1 MLNLNIVYLAGRPW
15 AVTPEIA
22 ALGAELL
29 GSQGTAALR
38 RIAEIHAAVGTPDR
52 AAAGDGLRRTAGQ
65 VAVLPILGLL
75 THRGGMVE
83 STRTTS
89 TAAIAGAV
97 RSLAADGAVSAIV
110 LEVDSPGGE
119 VAGTLEAGDAIRE
132 AGRSK
137 PIVAAVNS
145 HAGSAGYWLASQA
158 GEILVT
164 PSGQVGSIGVY
175 WAHEEQSKALE
186 AQGRKVT
193 LISAG
198 KFKAEGNP
206 FEPLGDEARA
216 ARQATVD
223 HFYGMFVKAV
233 ARGRGVGVET
243 VRDGFGQGR
252 MVVAQA
258 AVEQGMADRVGTL
271 DDAIRRA
278 AALAGERRRGNVA
291 LAAAEVARAKLAL

>member
-1 MLNLNIVYLAGRPW
+1 MLNLNIVYLSGRPW

-38 RIAEIHAAVGTPDR
+38 RVAEIHAVVGTPEL
-52 AAAGDGLRRTAGQ
+52 AAGDGLRRTAGQ
-65 VAVLPILGLL
+65 VAILRIDGLL
-75 THRGGMVE
+75 THRGGGVD
-83 STRTTS
+83 SIRSTS
-89 TAAIAGAV
+89 TAALATAV
-97 RSLAADGAVSAIV
+97 RALAADGAVSAIV

-132 AGRSK
+132 AGRLK
-137 PIVAAVNS
+137 PVVAIANS
-145 HAGSAGYWLASQA
+145 HAGSAAYWLASQA
-158 GEILVT
+158 NELLVT

-175 WAHEEQSKALE
+175 HAHEDQSKALE
-186 AQGRKVT
+186 TQGRKVT

-198 KFKAEGNP
+198 KFKTEGNP

-216 ARQATVD
+216 ARQAAVD
-223 HFYGMFVKAV
+223 HFYEAFVKAV
-233 ARGRGVGVET
+233 ARGRGVGVPQ

-252 MVVAQA
+252 MVVAPA
-258 AVEQGMADRVGTL
+258 AVAAGMADRVGTL

-278 AALAGERRRGNVA
+278 AALAGERRRGQSA
-291 LAAAEVARAKLAL
+291 FAAAEVARTKLGL

>member
-1 MLNLNIVYLAGRPW
+1 VLNLNIVYLSGRPW

-29 GSQGTAALR
+29 GSHGTAALR
-38 RIAEIHAAVGTPDR
+38 RVAEIHAAVGTPDV
-52 AAAGDGLRRTAGQ
+52 AAGDGLRRTAGQ
-65 VAVLPILGLL
+65 IAVLPIVGLL
-75 THRGGMVE
+75 THRGGTVE
-83 STRTTS
+83 SARTTS
-89 TAAIAGAV
+89 TAAIASAV
-97 RSLAADGAVSAIV
+97 RTLAADGAVSAIV

-119 VAGTLEAGDAIRE
+119 VAGTVEAGDAIRE
-132 AGRSK
+132 AARSK
-137 PIVAAVNS
+137 PIVAIANS
-145 HAGSAGYWLASQA
+145 HAGSAAYWLASQA
-158 GEILVT
+158 TELLVT

-175 WAHEEQSKALE
+175 SAHEDQSKALDT
-186 AQGRKVT
+186 QGRKVT

-198 KFKAEGNP
+198 KFKVEGNP

-233 ARGRGVGVET
+233 ARGRRVGVEA

-252 MVVAQA
+252 MVAAPA

-271 DDAIRRA
+271 DDAVRRA
-278 AALAGERRRGNVA
+278 AALAGERRRGQSA
-291 LAAAEVARAKLAL
+291 LAAAEVARAKLGL

>member
-1 MLNLNIVYLAGRPW
+1 MLNLNIVYLSGRPW

-29 GSQGTAALR
+29 GAEGTAALR
-38 RIAEIHAAVGTPDR
+38 RIAEIHAAVGTP
-52 AAAGDGLRRTAGQ
+52 AGGEGDGFRFSGQ
-65 VAVLPILGLL
+65 VAVLPIVGLL

-89 TAAIAGAV
+89 TAAIGYAV
-97 RSLAADGAVSAIV
+97 KALAADAGVSAIV

-119 VAGTLEAGDAIRE
+119 VAGTIEAGDVIR
-132 AGRSK
+132 AAARSK
-137 PIVAAVNS
+137 PIVAVANS
-145 HAGSAGYWLASQA
+145 HAGSAAYWLASQA
-158 GEILVT
+158 SELFVT

-175 WAHEEQSKALE
+175 SAHEDQSKALE
-186 AQGRKVT
+186 TQGRKVT

-198 KFKAEGNP
+198 KFKTEGNP

-223 HFYGMFVKAV
+223 HYYGLFVKAV
-233 ARGRGVGVET
+233 ARGRGVSPEAA
-243 VRDGFGQGR
+243 REGFGQGR
-252 MVVAQA
+252 MVDAQA
-258 AVEQGMADRVGTL
+258 AVVQGMADRVGTL

-278 AALAGERRRGNVA
+278 AALAGERRRGMSA
-291 LAAAEVARAKLAL
+291 LASAEVARAKLGLL